1 MRTLAIVLGTLLF
14 ATPTLSGAGSAAGEE
29 AIERQR
35 LMARVGLV
43 PAGAQTGPVA
53 TEGPGTASAEGVE
66 GPYFLPE
73 VQTLVAARCQV
84 CHDLSRTPVTGLPL
98 RGEPEAD
105 YEVLRRLAGTG
116 DPDGAPLLV
125 VSRGEGHMAGPV
137 LPTDS
142 DGYAL
147 LRAWLAAGMPYAKGI
162 ERPQNA
168 GVGVG
173 SGDR

>member
-1 MRTLAIVLGTLLF
+1 MRTLAIVLGTLLI
-14 ATPTLSGAGSAAGEE
+14 AAPPLSGAGPAAGEE
-29 AIERQR
+29 AIKRQM

-43 PAGAQTGPVA
+43 PAGAEKGSVTAEAPQA
-53 TEGPGTASAEGVE
+53 ASAEGVA

-84 CHDLSRTPVTGLPL
+84 CHDVARTPVTGLPL

-105 YEVLRRLAGTG
+105 YQVLRRLAGSG
-116 DPDGAPLLV
+116 EPDDAPLLV

-137 LPTDS
+137 LPMDS